1 MKDIRVRDIVNECE
15 GTLLQGSE
23 DRLLVTVTTDSRA
36 IGEDALF
43 VGISGETMDGNRFAA
58 SAVENGA
65 KAAMISDPGIYED
78 YHESHPEDR
87 ETAFILVKDT
97 TDAIQRTARMARRHL
112 QMPAVGVTGSV
123 GKTTTREMIACAL
136 SAEKKVYRTSRNYNN
151 WLGVPLTLCDM
162 SDAYD
167 IAVLELG
174 LNVRGELGLISS
186 LSAIDTA
193 VITNI
198 GTAHLEFYGTQDELC
213 KEKFTITRGFNDDNP
228 RPKLMILNG
237 DDPYLRK
244 YRDLTG
250 YPYIFYGS
258 SADCPYRYENIRVE
272 EGKFVFDFCCHGSEK
287 LTVKLSVLGRHNVS
301 NAAAA
306 LAVADHYGVDLAKAA
321 EALSEYKG
329 FRSRLERHERNGWL
343 LIDDT
348 YNASPDS
355 MKAGLQVLSDI
366 QFKEGGR
373 KIAVLGDMLE
383 LGDGSLQ
390 YHYEVGAYA
399 APLGIDLYLMCGTD
413 IMNAKRAILEQ
424 APETEIR
431 CFTDLDFLISDLRET
446 LKPGDVVY
454 VKASHYTGIHRVTEE
469 LLKGDGA
476 E

>member
-1 MKDIRVRDIVNECE
+1 MKNIRVRDIVEE
-15 GTLLQGSE
+15 TGGKLLQGKE
-23 DRLLVTVTTDSRA
+23 EQLLLTVTTDSRVV
-36 IGEDALF
+36 GEEALF
-43 VGISGETMDGNRFAA
+43 VGISGETMDGNRFTT

-65 KAAMISDPGIYED
+65 KAAMISDPNAYEV
-78 YHESHPEDR
+78 YHHAHPEDL
-87 ETAFILVKDT
+87 ETAFILVQDT
-97 TDAIQRTARMARRHL
+97 TDAIQRTARMARRRL

-136 SAEKKVYRTSRNYNN
+136 SAEKQVYRTSRNYNN

-186 LSAIDTA
+186 LSDIDTA

-198 GTAHLEFYGTQDELC
+198 GTAHLEFYGTRDELC
-213 KEKFTITRGFNDDNP
+213 KEKFTITRGFNDADP

-244 YRDLTG
+244 YKDLTG
-250 YPYIFYGS
+250 YPYVFYGS
-258 SADCPYRYENIRVE
+258 TPDCPYWFENVHVE
-272 EGKFVFDFCCHGSEK
+272 EGRFVFDFCFHGAER
-287 LTVKLSVLGRHNVS
+287 LTVRLSVLGRHNVS
-301 NAAAA
+301 NAVAA
-306 LAVADHYGVDLAKAA
+306 LAVADHYGVDLVKAA
-321 EALSEYKG
+321 EALSGYKG
-329 FRSRLERHERNGWL
+329 FRSRLERHEKNGWL

-355 MKAGLQVLSDI
+355 MKAGLQVLHDI
-366 QFKEGGR
+366 QFKPGGR

-383 LGDGSLQ
+383 LGEESAR
-390 YHYEVGAYA
+390 YHYEVGVYA
-399 APLGIDLYLMCGTD
+399 APLGIDLFLMRGTD
-413 IMNAKRAILEQ
+413 IMNAKRAILAE
-424 APETEIR
+424 APDTEIQ
-431 CFTDLDFLISDLRET
+431 TYEDLDALTADLRKI
-446 LKPGDVVY
+446 LQPGDVVY

-469 LLKGDGA
+469 LLQSDGT

>member
-1 MKDIRVRDIVNECE
+1 MKDISVRDIVNETS
-15 GTLLQGSE
+15 GKLLQGPE
-23 DRLLVTVTTDSRA
+23 DLLLTSVSTDSRMV
-36 IGEDALF
+36 GENALF

-65 KAAMISDPGIYED
+65 KAAMISDARVYEAYRKD
-78 YHESHPEDR
+78 HPEDR
-87 ETAFILVKDT
+87 DTAFILVDNT
-97 TDAIQRTARMARRHL
+97 TDAIQRTARMARRRIPV
-112 QMPAVGVTGSV
+112 PAVGVTGSV

-151 WLGVPLTLCDM
+151 WLGVPLTLCDL

-186 LSAIDTA
+186 LTDIDTA

-198 GTAHLEFYGTQDELC
+198 GTAHLEFYGTRDELC
-213 KEKFTITRGFNDDNP
+213 REKFTITRGFNLSDP
-228 RPKLMILNG
+228 RPKLLILNG

-244 YRDLTG
+244 YKDLTG
-250 YPYIFYGS
+250 FPYVFYGS
-258 SADCPYRYENIRVE
+258 TEDCAYRFENIRVE
-272 EGKFVFDFCCHGSEK
+272 DGRFVFDFCFHEYER
-287 LTVKLSVLGRHNVS
+287 LEVKLSVLGRHNVM
-301 NAAAA
+301 NACAA
-306 LAVADHYGVDLAKAA
+306 LAAADHYGVDLKKAA
-321 EALSEYKG
+321 EALEGYRG
-329 FRSRLERHERNGWL
+329 FRSRLERHEKDGWL

-355 MKAGLQVLSDI
+355 MKAGLQVLHDI
-366 QFKEGGR
+366 EYREGGR

-383 LGDGSLQ
+383 LGDDSAR

-399 APLGIDLYLMCGTD
+399 APLGIDLYLMRGTD
-413 IMNAKRAILEQ
+413 ILNAKRAILEKS
-424 APETEIR
+424 PDTEIR
-431 CFTDLDFLISDLRET
+431 VFDDLDTLITDLKAI
-446 LKPGDVVY
+446 LKPGDVLY

-469 LLKGDGA
+469 LTGSGGA